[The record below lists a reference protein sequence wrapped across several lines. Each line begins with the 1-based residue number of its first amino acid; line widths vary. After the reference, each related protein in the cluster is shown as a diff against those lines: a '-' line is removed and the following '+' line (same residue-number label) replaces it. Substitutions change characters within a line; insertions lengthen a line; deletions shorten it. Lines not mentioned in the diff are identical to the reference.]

1 MNQSKPVL
9 HVVKIGGN
17 VIDNPKALADFLR
30 LFASLEGPKVLI
42 HGGGKIATQLAKDMG
57 IESKMIDG
65 RRVTDEASLRI
76 VTMVYAGWINKS
88 IVATLQAEGCTSL
101 GLSGPDGGIVR
112 AKKRNPIPIDFGFV
126 GDIENVN
133 GNALAQLIE
142 TGYAPIFA
150 PITADASGQLLNTNA
165 DTMAQAIAIAL
176 SEYFQVQL
184 IYCFEKA
191 GVLHDPNNDDSVIPS
206 INASYFEELKAI
218 GIVSAGMIPKLE
230 NALKAIS
237 KGVHLVRLCLADH
250 LLNENLGTKILP

>member
-1 MNQSKPVL
+1 MNPTKPVL
-9 HVVKIGGN
+9 KVIKIGGN

-65 RRVTDEASLRI
+65 RRVTDETSLRI

-88 IVATLQAEGCTSL
+88 IVAALQAEGCTSL
-101 GLSGPDGGIVR
+101 GLSGPDGGMVQ
-112 AKKRNPIPIDFGFV
+112 AKKRNPIPVDYGFV
-126 GDIENVN
+126 GDIEEVN
-133 GNALAQLIE
+133 GKALAQLIE
-142 TGYAPIFA
+142 AGYAPIFA

-176 SEYFQVQL
+176 SDFFQVNL
-184 IYCFEKA
+184 VYCFEKP
-191 GVLHDPNNDDSVIPS
+191 GVLRDPQDDHSVIPS
-206 INASYFEELKAI
+206 IHASYFEELKAN
-218 GIVSAGMIPKLE
+218 GTVTAGMIPKLE
-230 NALKAIS
+230 NALKAVS

-250 LLNENLGTKILP
+250 LMNENLGTNILP